1 MSLNEK
7 IKQTGN
13 VLTTYYPLSYWSSHN
28 SIMEFYKLTT
38 TTEFTVFSNNKIY
51 IKKSKVIWK
60 EIIWNEFTIWWLAGS
75 AVHTVLINVCVC
87 VCVKNGSG
95 FVIIS
100 VIAVI
105 SIVKFIQLFR
115 KQLCNRGDKRY
126 MLTCI
131 WNLLCFFL

>member
-1 MSLNEK
+1 M
-7 IKQTGN
+7 
-13 VLTTYYPLSYWSSHN
+13 N
-28 SIMEFYKLTT
+28 SRFDG
-38 TTEFTVFSNNKIY
+38 
-51 IKKSKVIWK
+51 
-60 EIIWNEFTIWWLAGS
+60 WLGLRC
-75 AVHTVLINVCVC
+75 TQLMNVC

-131 WNLLCFFL
+131 